1 MSYCVNCGVELENN
15 RDRCP
20 LCNTP
25 VYNPLQKLDR
35 TLTPSFPTKA
45 GQVERVKNSDMAI
58 LISVVLASTAISCG
72 LLNFLVFKNSS
83 WSFYIIGACML
94 LWVIF
99 IPSVIYT
106 KLSFYLSLLFDGIA
120 VSFYL
125 WVIAFSID
133 SFEWLLRMAL
143 PIVALITFLVI
154 LFVFLHHYFKTSI
167 LSTAIYL
174 FAEVAIFCTGLE
186 ILIHIYYEDGIRL
199 TWSSVVLVSCSIIII
214 ALVTIITRSRL
225 REAVRRRMH
234 M

>member
-15 RDRCP
+15 KERCP

-25 VYNPLQKLDR
+25 VYNPLQKIDR
-35 TLTPSFPTKA
+35 TLTPSFPPKA

-58 LISVVLASTAISCG
+58 LLSIVLASTAISCG
-72 LLNFLVFKNSS
+72 LLNLLVFKTGS

-106 KLSFYLSLLFDGIA
+106 KLSIYLSLLFDGTAI
-120 VSFYL
+120 SFYL
-125 WVIAFSID
+125 WVIAFSIGR
-133 SFEWLLRMAL
+133 FNWYLRLAL
-143 PIVALITFLVI
+143 PIITLVTFLVI
-154 LFVFLHHYFKTSI
+154 LFVFLHRFFKTSI

-174 FAEVAIFCTGLE
+174 FGEIAFFCIGLE
-186 ILIHIYYEDGIRL
+186 MLICFYQEKMIRL
-199 TWSSVVLVSCSIIII
+199 TWSSVVLVSCSIIVIT
-214 ALVTIITRSRL
+214 LLTIITRSRL